1 MMWVFLVFV
10 PYRILE
16 TETKKLECPF
26 SIEDLIKTV

>member
-16 TETKKLECPF
+16 TETKKLKCPF
-26 SIEDLIKTV
+26 SNEDQKF